1 MPQPLQQLGLRNA
14 TTPPKKAGLYGL
26 PATNSRPTAGVSLL
40 SLLCCCCFELLLKQ
54 LPQRAP
60 TIALRAGVT
69 AAADGALLLPGPDV
83 PAA

>member
-40 SLLCCCCFELLLKQ
+40 SLLCCWLLLF
-54 LPQRAP
+54 
-60 TIALRAGVT
+60 
-69 AAADGALLLPGPDV
+69 
-83 PAA
+83 